1 MTTEDLIRVLYDLE
15 KPFLQR
21 NDWGGLRVRVSDLVQ
36 QCLSRFP
43 GVTAADVEQALRS
56 VRLDGRI
63 MLLPDWS
70 EAKQNLPPGSLSDS
84 RAHWELADLDNL
96 EEQVPPS
103 WVRRKVFLPDALKS
117 WFVRSRVAELTRQ
130 LAWNRERF
138 GLAPS
143 SAHVGYELQARYR
156 PLRRPNGIDEAVA
169 HMIAMAQQGRFS
181 QATDVARLSTAID
194 VVGKGLARANGSN
207 TLAAFQTRGWESVLD
222 SLWNPTASHHATIVA
237 GGVSSGKTYAFT
249 LPILTVL
256 VYRSLLGQG
265 GRNRALIVYP
275 RTSLVEDQ
283 YHGLKELIAGIND
296 ELSSRGLAEITT
308 TPALDAGQF
317 LGESIGAD
325 GALADVLP
333 EVTTRRIEV
342 VVTTPESLKNRMID
356 CRALATYLTNV
367 EIVVF
372 DEIHLM
378 EGLAGCQGIYLV
390 RRLRQLMRTLRND
403 PAFEPAWVGASAT
416 VAEPIEH
423 CARALSLS
431 PDQVAHVEPASDELE
446 RFGTFHHVFVH
457 TRVGKS
463 AISAVTNG
471 LACVTHC
478 RNDGTAH
485 SHSTDPGATPP
496 QNRAGADIPKTIA
509 FVDSLSTIGRLRF
522 TTADN
527 ERTYD
532 AFDAAPPY
540 YTWFY
545 RPAAR
550 LRATNQEANDIER
563 LAGSGARTRVREW
576 CSACHRGE
584 PAVID
589 GTPLQAPAFRFLRI
603 RATQMNDKAQRKN
616 TPPGLPERLAQLPAM
631 VGNLDE

>member
-117 WFVRSRVAELTRQ
+117 WFVRSRVAQ
-130 LAWNRERF
+130 
-138 GLAPS
+138 
-143 SAHVGYELQARYR
+143 
-156 PLRRPNGIDEAVA
+156 
-169 HMIAMAQQGRFS
+169 MIAMAQQGRFS

-283 YHGLKELIAGIND
+283 YHGLKELIAG
-296 ELSSRGLAEITT
+296 
-308 TPALDAGQF
+308 
-317 LGESIGAD
+317 
-325 GALADVLP
+325 
-333 EVTTRRIEV
+333 
-342 VVTTPESLKNRMID
+342 
-356 CRALATYLTNV
+356 
-367 EIVVF
+367 
-372 DEIHLM
+372 
-378 EGLAGCQGIYLV
+378 
-390 RRLRQLMRTLRND
+390 
-403 PAFEPAWVGASAT
+403 
-416 VAEPIEH
+416 
-423 CARALSLS
+423 
-431 PDQVAHVEPASDELE
+431 
-446 RFGTFHHVFVH
+446 
-457 TRVGKS
+457 
-463 AISAVTNG
+463 
-471 LACVTHC
+471 
-478 RNDGTAH
+478 
-485 SHSTDPGATPP
+485 
-496 QNRAGADIPKTIA
+496 
-509 FVDSLSTIGRLRF
+509 
-522 TTADN
+522 
-527 ERTYD
+527 
-532 AFDAAPPY
+532 
-540 YTWFY
+540 
-545 RPAAR
+545 
-550 LRATNQEANDIER
+550 
-563 LAGSGARTRVREW
+563 
-576 CSACHRGE
+576 
-584 PAVID
+584 
-589 GTPLQAPAFRFLRI
+589 
-603 RATQMNDKAQRKN
+603 
-616 TPPGLPERLAQLPAM
+616 
-631 VGNLDE
+631 